1 MKYIVIEQ
9 CKTYSV
15 LLSENGQFYKAAD
28 LNYKLG
34 ETVENPVLMNNKL
47 SSSLDLK
54 WYKFK
59 NKLRYSKMRSVLV
72 SLALV
77 LLLVIGGFG
86 GLYYRDNYLL
96 TKSSIIMQINPRVE
110 LDLNAKGSVIKLTGL
125 NPDGETL
132 LKDYKLPSKD
142 KIEVTND
149 LINRARDM
157 NFLKAGGK
165 VTLGIRTK
173 DEQTFTELG
182 IELREKINPS
192 QIVIEIIKAENLQES
207 ESDYQTIPENL
218 ITEITLKQK
227 ETEQTNSDDNISSD
241 QTIAPDRTKNTSPT
255 TAISS
260 TTTSAGYTTS
270 TGSTTTSAGS
280 TTTPNVSDRIT
291 TNTSSVTTK
300 PTVNV
305 TTTTAVQH
313 TTTGYADSN
322 YGDSDYG
329 NVDDIDYLENDD
341 DSDYIE
347 NDDDSNYLE
356 NDDEFDDD

>member
-28 LNYKLG
+28 LNYELG

-54 WYKFK
+54 WYEFK

-77 LLLVIGGFG
+77 VLLVIGGFS

-149 LINRARDM
+149 LIKRARDL

-165 VTLGIRTK
+165 VTLGIKTK

-192 QIVIEIIKAENLQES
+192 QIVIEIVKAENLPET
-207 ESDYQTIPENL
+207 ESDYQTIPENF
-218 ITEITLKQK
+218 ITEITIKQK
-227 ETEQTNSDDNISSD
+227 ESEQTTSDEDISSD
-241 QTIAPDRTKNTSPT
+241 QTNAPNRTKNTSPT
-255 TAISS
+255 TA
-260 TTTSAGYTTS
+260 TGRTTTS
-270 TGSTTTSAGS
+270 TGSTTTPAGS
-280 TTTPNVSDRIT
+280 ATTPNVSDRKT
-291 TNTSSVTTK
+291 TTTSSVTTK

-305 TTTTAVQH
+305 TTTTVVQH

-341 DSDYIE
+341 DSDY
-347 NDDDSNYLE
+347 LE